1 MRENSFGHFVL
12 RVAAWLPLAFAL
24 WYIAAPLLVW
34 PVTLLST
41 GVARGA
47 FGDLVR
53 GVEQNG
59 QVITFVTGL
68 RPGQAT
74 TSADAVAVL
83 SFDVNVLVYSFGLP
97 MLAALSLAARRQGWW
112 RTLLLGYLVLLPF
125 ETWSVV
131 AELLKDVA
139 IGAGPAVAS
148 QTGFTA
154 IEREV
159 IAFAYQFG
167 SLILPAVAPAV
178 VWVLTHRRFLESL
191 SGVGRRAQ
199 ET

>member
-1 MRENSFGHFVL
+1 MRENPLARFIL
-12 RVAAWLPLAFAL
+12 RVAAWLPLTFAI

-41 GVARGA
+41 AVTRGA

-53 GVEQNG
+53 GVEQSG
-59 QVITFVTGL
+59 QMITFVTVL

-74 TSADAVAVL
+74 TSTGAVSVGVL

-97 MLAALSLAARRQGWW
+97 MLAALILAARRPRWW
-112 RTLLLGYLVLLPF
+112 RVLLLGYLVLLPF

-139 IGAGPAVAS
+139 IGAGPSVAS

-154 IEREV
+154 VQREV

-178 VWVLTHRRFLESL
+178 AWVLMHRRFLESL
-191 SGVGRRAQ
+191 AGG
-199 ET
+199 TPMKP